1 MKKIETNAA
10 PKAIGPYS
18 QAITVGNFVY
28 TSGQIPINPA
38 SGEIETVDIVRQ
50 TEQVIKNIEAILSA
64 SGSSLE
70 KAVKTTCFLTNIG
83 DFTRFNEIYA
93 KYFTQNPARSCV
105 EVSALPKNSLVEIEV
120 IAVLD

>member
-93 KYFTQNPARSCV
+93 KYFTQNPARSCI

>member
-38 SGEIETVDIVRQ
+38 SGEIETVDIVGQ

-70 KAVKTTCFLTNIG
+70 KTVKTTCFLTDIG
-83 DFTRFNEIYA
+83 DFARFNEIYA
-93 KYFTQNPARSCV
+93 KYFTGNPARSCV
-105 EVSALPKNSLVEIEV
+105 EVSALPKNSLVEIEA
-120 IAVLD
+120 IAVLN

>member
-28 TSGQIPINPA
+28 TSGQIPINPI
-38 SGEIETVDIVRQ
+38 SGEIETADIVGQ

-64 SGSSLE
+64 SGSALE

-83 DFTRFNEIYA
+83 DFARFNEIYA
-93 KYFTQNPARSCV
+93 KYFTGNPARSCV